1 MVAKI
6 YRTVQGDTF
15 DGIAWRIWNSEHMA
29 RYLIEANPAQAD
41 VLIFRPGIELIVPD
55 ITPNTTV
62 TDLPPWYAGENS

>member
-29 RYLIEANPAQAD
+29 QFEAD
-41 VLIFRPGIELIVPD
+41 VKKI
-55 ITPNTTV
+55 
-62 TDLPPWYAGENS
+62 